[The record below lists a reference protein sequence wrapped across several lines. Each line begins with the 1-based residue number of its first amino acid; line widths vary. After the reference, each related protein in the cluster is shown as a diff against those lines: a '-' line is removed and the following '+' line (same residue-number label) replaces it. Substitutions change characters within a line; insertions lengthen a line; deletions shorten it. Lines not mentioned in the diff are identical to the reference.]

1 LQTCPGGDRAAR
13 TVEIPVLRVSRQICQ
28 ELTRLHD
35 FCVQLT
41 LLRRLNGTVTRR
53 QRDLFFVQPSR
64 AIFVAGPGDQ
74 ISRPAFHQRTSLP

>member
-1 LQTCPGGDRAAR
+1 MWKKYADASTQVFGMIAK
-13 TVEIPVLRVSRQICQ
+13 SRI
-28 ELTRLHD
+28 
-35 FCVQLT
+35 QLLGMIVT
-41 LLRRLNGTVTRR
+41 KLVHNLRRLNGTVTRR